1 MIWLGLAV
9 YQTDINCRA
18 YKNCRQSQIFFKK
31 NVAKLL
37 TTKVCC
43 ILAKMVLDLSLIMY
57 DNNRQAKKNRLSR
70 KTAAESLSRFA
81 GGVLRLYKG
90 GAKRSNVQKRI

>member
-37 TTKVCC
+37 TTK
-43 ILAKMVLDLSLIMY
+43 DFE
-57 DNNRQAKKNRLSR
+57 KNLKICLTKS
-70 KTAAESLSRFA
+70 K
-81 GGVLRLYKG
+81 
-90 GAKRSNVQKRI
+90 

>member
-37 TTKVCC
+37 TTKEH
-43 ILAKMVLDLSLIMY
+43 LKNFRKSLIFNAVFVILFKY
-57 DNNRQAKKNRLSR
+57 
-70 KTAAESLSRFA
+70 
-81 GGVLRLYKG
+81 
-90 GAKRSNVQKRI
+90 

>member
-37 TTKVCC
+37 TTKGVAIDCN
-43 ILAKMVLDLSLIMY
+43 ILLH
-57 DNNRQAKKNRLSR
+57 
-70 KTAAESLSRFA
+70 F
-81 GGVLRLYKG
+81 
-90 GAKRSNVQKRI
+90 

>member
-37 TTKVCC
+37 TTKER
-43 ILAKMVLDLSLIMY
+43 I
-57 DNNRQAKKNRLSR
+57 KKL
-70 KTAAESLSRFA
+70 KKHLTTDT
-81 GGVLRLYKG
+81 K
-90 GAKRSNVQKRI
+90 

>member
-37 TTKVCC
+37 TTK
-43 ILAKMVLDLSLIMY
+43 
-57 DNNRQAKKNRLSR
+57 
-70 KTAAESLSRFA
+70 
-81 GGVLRLYKG
+81 GGKFYNERERTK
-90 GAKRSNVQKRI
+90 S

>member
-37 TTKVCC
+37 TTKENDIFEKKHLTKSQKYS
-43 ILAKMVLDLSLIMY
+43 IL
-57 DNNRQAKKNRLSR
+57 
-70 KTAAESLSRFA
+70 
-81 GGVLRLYKG
+81 
-90 GAKRSNVQKRI
+90 

>member
-37 TTKVCC
+37 TTKVGKGF
-43 ILAKMVLDLSLIMY
+43 IENFLFFSV
-57 DNNRQAKKNRLSR
+57 KNCYTS
-70 KTAAESLSRFA
+70 
-81 GGVLRLYKG
+81 
-90 GAKRSNVQKRI
+90 

>member
-31 NVAKLL
+31 NVTKLL
-37 TTKVCC
+37 TTKDG
-43 ILAKMVLDLSLIMY
+43 KFYNERERTKS
-57 DNNRQAKKNRLSR
+57 
-70 KTAAESLSRFA
+70 
-81 GGVLRLYKG
+81 
-90 GAKRSNVQKRI
+90 

>member
-37 TTKVCC
+37 TTKE
-43 ILAKMVLDLSLIMY
+43 Y
-57 DNNRQAKKNRLSR
+57 NNRSKI
-70 KTAAESLSRFA
+70 SL
-81 GGVLRLYKG
+81 VQRLYLCYDILDKNE
-90 GAKRSNVQKRI
+90 KS

>member
-37 TTKVCC
+37 TTKDQ
-43 ILAKMVLDLSLIMY
+43 ILKVKKCLTFYAISGIITKSL
-57 DNNRQAKKNRLSR
+57 LR
-70 KTAAESLSRFA
+70 KDTQQR
-81 GGVLRLYKG
+81 
-90 GAKRSNVQKRI
+90 

>member
-37 TTKVCC
+37 TTKVVSF
-43 ILAKMVLDLSLIMY
+43 IMNAKGQNPSAFQI
-57 DNNRQAKKNRLSR
+57 
-70 KTAAESLSRFA
+70 
-81 GGVLRLYKG
+81 
-90 GAKRSNVQKRI
+90 

>member
-37 TTKVCC
+37 TTKESFFTQISSFTEVFLCGT
-43 ILAKMVLDLSLIMY
+43 I
-57 DNNRQAKKNRLSR
+57 KKIASQN
-70 KTAAESLSRFA
+70 E
-81 GGVLRLYKG
+81 
-90 GAKRSNVQKRI
+90 I

>member
-37 TTKVCC
+37 TTKESKRKLALTLTGFFQSYIIDM
-43 ILAKMVLDLSLIMY
+43 ILIYQVL
-57 DNNRQAKKNRLSR
+57 KN
-70 KTAAESLSRFA
+70 K
-81 GGVLRLYKG
+81 
-90 GAKRSNVQKRI
+90 I

>member
-37 TTKVCC
+37 TTKVVNFF
-43 ILAKMVLDLSLIMY
+43 I
-57 DNNRQAKKNRLSR
+57 KKCLHFLCRYGKVKNCDVISYPC
-70 KTAAESLSRFA
+70 SPV
-81 GGVLRLYKG
+81 GGGPETR
-90 GAKRSNVQKRI
+90 RR

>member
-37 TTKVCC
+37 TTKEMC
-43 ILAKMVLDLSLIMY
+43 
-57 DNNRQAKKNRLSR
+57 KNLNFLLTE
-70 KTAAESLSRFA
+70 K
-81 GGVLRLYKG
+81 YKG
-90 GAKRSNVQKRI
+90 YII

>member
-37 TTKVCC
+37 TTK
-43 ILAKMVLDLSLIMY
+43 DLQ
-57 DNNRQAKKNRLSR
+57 NVKNKFL
-70 KTAAESLSRFA
+70 T
-81 GGVLRLYKG
+81 YT
-90 GAKRSNVQKRI
+90 

>member
-37 TTKVCC
+37 TTKE
-43 ILAKMVLDLSLIMY
+43 IEFSLKKVLTNLQD
-57 DNNRQAKKNRLSR
+57 
-70 KTAAESLSRFA
+70 
-81 GGVLRLYKG
+81 VL
-90 GAKRSNVQKRI
+90 

>member
-37 TTKVCC
+37 TTKASQRKCFYLLTAGATQR
-43 ILAKMVLDLSLIMY
+43 ILEYRKKMPL
-57 DNNRQAKKNRLSR
+57 
-70 KTAAESLSRFA
+70 
-81 GGVLRLYKG
+81 KG
-90 GAKRSNVQKRI
+90 GIS

>member
-37 TTKVCC
+37 TTKDGNSKDR
-43 ILAKMVLDLSLIMY
+43 ITSLQKSFDLI
-57 DNNRQAKKNRLSR
+57 
-70 KTAAESLSRFA
+70 
-81 GGVLRLYKG
+81 
-90 GAKRSNVQKRI
+90 